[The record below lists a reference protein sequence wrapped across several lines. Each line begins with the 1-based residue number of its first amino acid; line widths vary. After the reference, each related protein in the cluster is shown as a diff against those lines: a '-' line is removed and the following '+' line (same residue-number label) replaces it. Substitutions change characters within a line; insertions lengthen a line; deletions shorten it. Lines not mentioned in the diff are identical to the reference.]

1 MRIELWIILISG
13 LLIYDTYHE
22 HKYSK
27 IILSYKKYY
36 KIILISI
43 GTIFVYY
50 LFKKKPEQFK
60 DLIQSGTNLFRF
72 IPNGK
77 EAMGVINPIIDLT
90 NNNSLM
96 KNIMNINDNNTNEY
110 EEYVGSENIIQ
121 GASISKPY
129 NNQINNMSG
138 NNNTT
143 IKRNVGETKKRYVAS
158 SQDWTCK
165 KCKSKLTHTYEIDH
179 IIALKDGGNNSV
191 ENLVALCRECH
202 GQKTAESFLR

>member
-13 LLIYDTYHE
+13 LFIYDTYHE

-36 KIILISI
+36 KIILIAI

-60 DLIQSGTNLFRF
+60 NLIKSGTNLFRY

-90 NNNSLM
+90 SNQSLMTNLMNNDTSSSQIYGGYHNDADTYQGNNNSKIYDGSNNNM
-96 KNIMNINDNNTNEY
+96 NNT
-110 EEYVGSENIIQ
+110 V
-121 GASISKPY
+121 P
-129 NNQINNMSG
+129 
-138 NNNTT
+138 

-179 IIALKDGGNNSV
+179 IVALKDGGNNSV